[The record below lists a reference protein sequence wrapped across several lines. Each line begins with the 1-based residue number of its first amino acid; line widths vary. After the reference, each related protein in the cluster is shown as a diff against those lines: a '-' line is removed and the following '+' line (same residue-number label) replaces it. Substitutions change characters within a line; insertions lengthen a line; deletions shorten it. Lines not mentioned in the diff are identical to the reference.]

1 MPRFRNPVY
10 NPWKINIAPE
20 SEEQEGDVVISQTGY
35 QMILLATNEVNV
47 DINDF
52 NTNLKQNDP
61 NYFCVEK
68 KQDYTIVPNSCHI
81 FEQEQY
87 TYQMKNP
94 LTLRIAIYTAIS
106 SRQERVFQNCTN
118 VTKFYFCEPYPL
130 KV

>member
-1 MPRFRNPVY
+1 
-10 NPWKINIAPE
+10 
-20 SEEQEGDVVISQTGY
+20 
-35 QMILLATNEVNV
+35 MILLATNEVNV

-68 KQDYTIVPNSCHI
+68 NQDYTVVPNSCHI

-94 LTLRIAIYTAIS
+94 LTLRIAIYTIIS
-106 SRQERVFQNCTN
+106 SRPEGVFQNCTN
-118 VTKFYFCEPYPL
+118 VTNFDICEPYPL

>member
-1 MPRFRNPVY
+1 
-10 NPWKINIAPE
+10 
-20 SEEQEGDVVISQTGY
+20 
-35 QMILLATNEVNV
+35 MILLATNEVNI

-61 NYFCVEK
+61 NYFCVEM
-68 KQDYTIVPNSCHI
+68 KQDYRIVPNSCHI

-94 LTLRIAIYTAIS
+94 LTLRIAIYTTIS
-106 SRQERVFQNCTN
+106 LRQERAFQNYTN
-118 VTKFYFCEPYPL
+118 VTNFDICEPYPL